1 MKNIC
6 VVTSSRADYGILKI
20 LIKKINFSKSLKLNL
35 IVTGTHLSRKYG
47 YTFKEILLDGFKINK
62 KIKLPIV
69 NDTAANISDCL
80 SKSIQEFGN
89 LFYKNKYDSVL
100 ILGDRYEIFG
110 VACAASINRLPIIH
124 LHGGEKT
131 IGAYDDSFR
140 HSISKLSHLHFVA
153 NLEYKKRLIQL
164 GEDPKRIYNVGGV
177 GIDIIK
183 EIRFL
188 SKRELEKKLKIKFN
202 KKNLLVVYH
211 PVTLQKNMAKIQ
223 IKVILQCL
231 KDLNKTNIFF
241 TMSNS
246 DNENDIINK
255 SIINFVKKNKNTYF
269 FKSLGQLNFIS
280 LLSNVDAIIG
290 NSSSGIIEAPA
301 VKTITLNIGTRQLG
315 RLMAKSVINCKPEK
329 KEIIKNIKKIYS
341 KKYKKNFKNPYGN
354 GGASNKIIKVLE
366 NNKTNLS
373 IEKKFFD
380 LPLKILK

>member
-1 MKNIC
+1 MMNIC

-20 LIKKINFSKSLKLNL
+20 LIRKINFSKSLKLNL

-89 LFYKNKYDSVL
+89 LFYKSKYDSVL

-153 NLEYKKRLIQL
+153 NLEYEKRLIQL

-188 SKRELEKKLKIKFN
+188 SKTELEKKLKIKFN

-211 PVTLQKNMAKIQ
+211 PVTLQKNMATTQ

-231 KDLNKTNIFF
+231 KDLKKTNIFF

-255 SIINFVKKNKNTYF
+255 SIISFVKKNKNSYF

-301 VKTITLNIGTRQLG
+301 VKTISLNIGNRQLG